1 MPRPTLL
8 ATVSAL
14 LLVGTATGPPLAQ
27 ELPGVYPSCMLTEEL
42 APFLREQFEEM
53 PMARGVSDD
62 GVLVTMFAAKAAGT
76 WTIAL
81 TDPSGFSCIVAAG
94 AGFELMPE
102 ALARQS
108 DPAPT

>member
-1 MPRPTLL
+1 MLRPTLL

-27 ELPGVYPSCMLTEEL
+27 EPPEIYSSCMLSGEL
-42 APFLREQFEEM
+42 ASFLREQFEEM
-53 PMARGVSDD
+53 PMTRGVSDD

-81 TDPSGFSCIVAAG
+81 TDPSGVSCILATG
-94 AGFELMPE
+94 TGFELMPE

>member
-1 MPRPTLL
+1 MLRPTLL

-27 ELPGVYPSCMLTEEL
+27 EPPGIYPSCMPTEEL
-42 APFLREQFEEM
+42 ASFLRKQFEEM

-81 TDPSGFSCIVAAG
+81 TAPAGVSCILAAG
-94 AGFELMPE
+94 TGFELMPE